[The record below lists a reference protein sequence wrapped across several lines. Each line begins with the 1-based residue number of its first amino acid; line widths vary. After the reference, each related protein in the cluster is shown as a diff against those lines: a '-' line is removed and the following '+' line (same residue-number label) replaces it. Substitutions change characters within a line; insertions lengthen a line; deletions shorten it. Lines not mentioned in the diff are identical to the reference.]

1 MHGHRKCYICDKEL
15 FYRNIYLA
23 WQSKDGPWL
32 RMHSGNLTVKE
43 LPLHNLMV
51 NEKKKRKNR
60 NISISTFIFA
70 FYVVNI
76 VFVFFVSS
84 LKF

>member
-1 MHGHRKCYICDKEL
+1 
-15 FYRNIYLA
+15 
-23 WQSKDGPWL
+23 
-32 RMHSGNLTVKE
+32 MHSGNLTVKE